1 MPNCQQ
7 KWVTPTRRS
16 SAQFDA
22 IPSINRSIS
31 LCDRVA
37 CFAARYAFAAA
48 VASASLVV
56 VVVVVKLLLR
66 SFYDLFTILRMVLR
80 LA

>member
-56 VVVVVKLLLR
+56 VVVVKLLLR